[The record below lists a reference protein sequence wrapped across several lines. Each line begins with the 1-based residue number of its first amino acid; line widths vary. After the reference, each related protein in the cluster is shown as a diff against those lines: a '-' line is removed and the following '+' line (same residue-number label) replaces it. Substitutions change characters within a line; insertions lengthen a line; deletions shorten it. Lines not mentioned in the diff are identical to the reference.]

1 MSVYTLLEMCNFG
14 VCILMS
20 HIVTVLMHTAHG
32 GGTGSVCV
40 CALCR
45 VSSKKG
51 GMCSQ
56 SDPPLAQH
64 CVWCSGIVQCDL

>member
-32 GGTGSVCV
+32 GGTGSVCRCV
-40 CALCR
+40 LCR

-51 GMCSQ
+51 GMCS
-56 SDPPLAQH
+56 
-64 CVWCSGIVQCDL
+64 